1 MNFFTEKTSGHQSAP
16 QVIFFSAFLNL
27 INQRIKNPEGHRK
40 GGFLPALVL
49 GMVLM
54 SAVSLKSQSITIN
67 APAVPNGSSD
77 DLFVAFRSPAGQ
89 VQTSTDYMI
98 DLGQA
103 TLFTTD
109 STQILNLGQY
119 GSDLSTIFGSS
130 WYANTGVLWGAMA
143 TAGSAAVTSNGT
155 NDPAVTIYVSAP
167 TTAVGTAANAWLSKT
182 AGAQATA
189 KASIGK
195 LLQDFNGGQ
204 YNSSYN
210 GTPLAS
216 NAVAITSSDSAS
228 WSSVVKSLQSQQIMP
243 EASFTNS
250 NASNA
255 VLDLFRMAPTLSGTA
270 PGQNVGYLSIDNSGN
285 MTFTPLALTLGSGGG
300 GGSNVGPWNWTAGSG
315 NWSSSANWQSNNVA
329 SNGVAAGI
337 LSGSGGTITN
347 DAVTTLSSLTFSNAA
362 GGYTLTGTNASQTL
376 AVTGGLTNNS
386 SATETIALGLTGAG
400 NVTQNGAG
408 TLILSASNGYSG
420 GTILNGGTVVA
431 GNNSSFGSGAIT
443 IQSNAT
449 IATGASSLSTT
460 NAVSV
465 AGGANLTIDSGANAW
480 QNSGIVSGV
489 GSLSKAGTG
498 TLTLSGS
505 STNFQGST
513 AVNAGTLQISGNL
526 GAGTVTVNSGA
537 SLAGTGTMGALKVS
551 GGASLSSGLNGGVGQ
566 LSVTRGLTLDT
577 GSTLNWKLADASS
590 ITPGIGFDSFS
601 VGGVLSLNSSIN
613 FNLLNAAGGTANFLN
628 NQNSQWLVASAG
640 SILGFSTNDFTI
652 NLSGFT
658 NALGGGSFTFA
669 TNALGGGYGLYLDFI
684 ALGVNPWTGNI
695 AAGSNAISGQTVTGT
710 NSAVIGANA
719 SRAGSVNISNNGS
732 WIIPG
737 NLTVGGS
744 TNGSGSLTI
753 GTGGSLQA
761 NALRI
766 SDQAGS
772 KGLVLITNGASPTA
786 LSLGSGTISFGQ
798 GNGQL
803 QFAQSGAEIVTNA
816 ITGKG
821 MIVSSGTGT
830 TTFSANNSG
839 FSGTNY
845 LSSGTVVVASGAQLG
860 GSVNIAGQNAVLAL
874 NTNATLTGTG
884 PVAVAGTLLDN
895 SKLSFTNAIKGQVVL
910 APTGTLQKTYT
921 NGASVAG
928 FGAGIGAGKTFSILA
943 GTAASNTLSASLV
956 NGALNFKGT
965 YTNAAVLS
973 LTDPSFSAIKNTIQ
987 WYNTNTSTWQNT
999 IQGNGKNGAVSNASS
1014 SSIISGLG
1022 SNARLW
1028 TANGFLGSFNTFLID
1043 YRSLNLTNGL
1053 ASLNALST
1061 SLINSDLNS
1070 IMGTYGY
1077 DASTHSA
1084 WAVIDHNSIFDSGD
1098 GSATPDLVA
1107 AALAD
1112 APVTADLSVFNSPVV
1127 TGAVPEPGEWGLIS
1141 VGALFLIMV
1150 GYHRRRRPPGIVS

>member
-1 MNFFTEKTSGHQSAP
+1 MNFFTKKKSGHQQASP
-16 QVIFFSAFLNL
+16 MIFSTSFLPRL
-27 INQRIKNPEGHRK
+27 KNPFGVHGKR
-40 GGFLPALVL
+40 GFLPVL
-49 GMVLM
+49 MAGMVLM
-54 SAVSLKSQSITIN
+54 SAVSLRSQSIAIN
-67 APAVPNGSSD
+67 GPGVPNGSSD
-77 DLFVAFRSPAGQ
+77 DLFVAFRSPAGS

-98 DLGQA
+98 DLGQS

-143 TAGSAAVTSNGT
+143 TAGSAAVNSNGT
-155 NDPAVTIYVSAP
+155 NDPAATIYVSAP

-195 LLQDFNGGQ
+195 LLQDFSGGQ
-204 YNSSYN
+204 YGSSYN

-216 NAVAITSSDSAS
+216 NAVAITSSDPAS
-228 WSSVVKSLQSQQIMP
+228 WSSVVTSLQSQQIMP

-255 VLDLFRMAPTLSGTA
+255 VLDLFRMAPTRSGTA

-285 MTFTPLALTLGSGGG
+285 MTFTPFALTLGSGGG
-300 GGSNVGPWNWTAGSG
+300 GGGGYSGPWNWTAGSG

-329 SNGVAAGI
+329 SNGMAAGI

-431 GNNSSFGSGAIT
+431 GNNSSFGSGAVSV
-443 IQSNAT
+443 QSNAT

-465 AGGANLTIDSGANAW
+465 AGGANLTIDPGANRWQHSGVISGA
-480 QNSGIVSGV
+480 
-489 GSLSKAGTG
+489 GSLAKSGSG
-498 TLTLSGS
+498 TLTLSGV
-505 STNFQGST
+505 STNFQGPT
-513 AVNAGTLQISGNL
+513 AVNAGALQISGNL

-537 SLAGTGTMGALKVS
+537 SLAGTGTMGALKVN

-566 LSVTRGLTLDT
+566 LSVTGGLTLDS

-601 VGGVLSLNSSIN
+601 VGGVLSLNSLIN
-613 FNLLNAAGGTANFLN
+613 FNLLNAVGGTANFLN

-640 SILGFSTNDFTI
+640 SILGFSTNDFSI

-658 NALGGGSFTFA
+658 NGLNGGTFNFS
-669 TNALGGGYGLYLDFI
+669 TNALGGGYGLYLGFT

-695 AAGSNAISGQTVTGT
+695 AAGSNAVSGQTVTGT

-719 SRAGSVNISNNGS
+719 SRNGSVNISNNGS

-737 NLTVGGS
+737 SLTVGGS

-803 QFAQSGAEIVTNA
+803 QFAQSGSEIVSNT

-830 TTFSANNSG
+830 TTFTANNSG
-839 FSGTNY
+839 LSGTNY
-845 LSSGTVVVASGAQLG
+845 ISSGTVVVASGAKLG
-860 GSVNIAGQNAVLAL
+860 GTVNVAGQNGVLAL
-874 NTNATLTGTG
+874 NTNATLTGTS

-895 SKLSFTNAIKGQVVL
+895 SRLSFTNAIKGQVVL
-910 APTGTLQKTYT
+910 SPTGTLQKTYT

-973 LTDPSFSAIKNTIQ
+973 LTDPSFSSIKNTIQ

-999 IQGNGKNGAVSNASS
+999 ILGNTGNVIKSGYQGFN
-1014 SSIISGLG
+1014 
-1022 SNARLW
+1022 
-1028 TANGFLGSFNTFLID
+1028 GSFNTFLIGAD
-1043 YRSLNLTNGL
+1043 GISL
-1053 ASLNALST
+1053 ASLNSLSA
-1061 SLINSDLNS
+1061 SVINRELAKV
-1070 IMGTYGY
+1070 MGAYGY

-1127 TGAVPEPGEWGLIS
+1127 TGAVPEPGEWGLILI
-1141 VGALFLIMV
+1141 GAVFLILV
-1150 GYHRRRRPPGIVS
+1150 GYRHRRRLAFVVS